1 MSTEQQHLESRPA
14 LAGGAGDDLEL
25 DREEW
30 AAVCPREITPEQ
42 WSRFEGYMEEIFA
55 AMGMPA
61 GTVSTADTPRRFL
74 RAIFDAT
81 GGYEGDE
88 KLVTA
93 FPTECHGGPDCR
105 ISQVVE
111 GPIPFFSLCEHH
123 SLPFFGKAYVGYIAH
138 EHILGLSKLTRLVRL
153 FARRFTAGA
162 DRPAARRRAG
172 ADPSAAWGRGAP
184 GGGAPVHADA
194 RRPRD
199 RIQHPH
205 YLLARQL
212 RRRPAASRRVLR
224 ALQSARLTSMAGSG
238 TSQAAG
244 GLPPPLAVL
253 YERAGLPAWPL
264 PRVLAEVYGGD
275 LGFRQPCV
283 HANFVASVDG
293 VTALGQEYPSSG
305 SAISLHDPADRFV
318 MGLLRACADVVLI
331 GAGTL
336 RATPGHRWT
345 PAYVCPA
352 AADGYAAL
360 RRTRG
365 LPIDP
370 LLAVVTARG
379 DIPAGHP
386 ALRADALILTTAAG
400 ARRLHGRLLP
410 RGTILDLGD
419 QPELSPADVLAAAR
433 ARGGSMMLTEGGPR
447 LLGQLAAGGL
457 LDELFLTV
465 SPVLAGRGDT
475 ARPGLVAGLELLPGR
490 TEPAEL
496 LTVRRHGSY
505 LFLRYA
511 MRGTAPAA
519 EPGGS

>member
-1 MSTEQQHLESRPA
+1 
-14 LAGGAGDDLEL
+14 
-25 DREEW
+25 
-30 AAVCPREITPEQ
+30 
-42 WSRFEGYMEEIFA
+42 
-55 AMGMPA
+55 
-61 GTVSTADTPRRFL
+61 
-74 RAIFDAT
+74 
-81 GGYEGDE
+81 
-88 KLVTA
+88 
-93 FPTECHGGPDCR
+93 
-105 ISQVVE
+105 
-111 GPIPFFSLCEHH
+111 
-123 SLPFFGKAYVGYIAH
+123 
-138 EHILGLSKLTRLVRL
+138 
-153 FARRFTAGA
+153 
-162 DRPAARRRAG
+162 
-172 ADPSAAWGRGAP
+172 
-184 GGGAPVHADA
+184 
-194 RRPRD
+194 
-199 RIQHPH
+199 
-205 YLLARQL
+205 
-212 RRRPAASRRVLR
+212 
-224 ALQSARLTSMAGSG
+224 MAGSG

-283 HANFVASVDG
+283 YANFVASVDG
-293 VTALGQEYPSSG
+293 VTALGPEYPSSG

-318 MGLLRACADVVLI
+318 MGLLRACADVLLI

-352 AADGYAAL
+352 AADGYDAL

-365 LPIDP
+365 LPIDA

-386 ALRADALILTTAAG
+386 APTRSSSPRRPEPVACTAGCRPGAPSSTSATSRSCRPPTCSPSPAPGAAAWCSLRAGRGCSASSPPAG
-400 ARRLHGRLLP
+400 CWMSCS
-410 RGTILDLGD
+410 
-419 QPELSPADVLAAAR
+419 SP
-433 ARGGSMMLTEGGPR
+433 SP
-447 LLGQLAAGGL
+447 
-457 LDELFLTV
+457 
-465 SPVLAGRGDT
+465 PVLAGRGDT

>member
-1 MSTEQQHLESRPA
+1 
-14 LAGGAGDDLEL
+14 
-25 DREEW
+25 
-30 AAVCPREITPEQ
+30 
-42 WSRFEGYMEEIFA
+42 
-55 AMGMPA
+55 
-61 GTVSTADTPRRFL
+61 
-74 RAIFDAT
+74 
-81 GGYEGDE
+81 
-88 KLVTA
+88 
-93 FPTECHGGPDCR
+93 
-105 ISQVVE
+105 
-111 GPIPFFSLCEHH
+111 
-123 SLPFFGKAYVGYIAH
+123 
-138 EHILGLSKLTRLVRL
+138 
-153 FARRFTAGA
+153 
-162 DRPAARRRAG
+162 
-172 ADPSAAWGRGAP
+172 
-184 GGGAPVHADA
+184 
-194 RRPRD
+194 
-199 RIQHPH
+199 
-205 YLLARQL
+205 
-212 RRRPAASRRVLR
+212 
-224 ALQSARLTSMAGSG
+224 MAGSG

-283 HANFVASVDG
+283 YANFVASVDG
-293 VTALGQEYPSSG
+293 VTALGPEYPSSG

-365 LPIDP
+365 LPIDA

-400 ARRLHGRLLP
+400 ARRLHGRLPP
-410 RGTILDLGD
+410 RCTILDLGG

-433 ARGGSMMLTEGGPR
+433 ARGGSMVLTEGGPR

-490 TEPAEL
+490 TEPAEPPARVL
-496 LTVRRHGSY
+496 PVPAVRDARHRTRGGTRRQLTALSWAAWRPRSRLQGSCR
-505 LFLRYA
+505 L
-511 MRGTAPAA
+511 PA
-519 EPGGS
+519 